1 MAVCQKFFETFRT
14 LLFIKISPDS
24 ACDGAFGGFQQRELT
39 ISLINNQLI
48 VYMNGLMIQRI
59 KFLQIHLLISMLM
72 VINNYTL

>member
-48 VYMNGLMIQRI
+48 VGTYFLPLGEVFSTLMNPHFWRI
-59 KFLQIHLLISMLM
+59 SIASL
-72 VINNYTL
+72 NCW